1 MKRHPAIAVL
11 EFRDIAAGMVA
22 TDALLKRSPIA
33 FVKCGTISRGRFLT
47 LIGGTTAAVEEAVSE
62 GLALGGESVL
72 DHVLLADVHP
82 QLYEGILGHRR
93 GVGPGSVAV
102 IETATVSA
110 NVRAA
115 ELALKGTPV
124 DLLEIRL
131 ADSGLSGKGLS
142 IFQGELHDVEA
153 AVEIAVG
160 FLERT
165 DVQVGYRI
173 ISAPHE
179 GLVRQV
185 EGSTYFGSASLL
197 ELDGETGEEG
207 PA

>member
-11 EFRDIAAGMVA
+11 EFKDIAVGMVA

-62 GLALGGESVL
+62 GLAVGGDSVL

-82 QLYEGILGHRR
+82 QLYEGILGQRR
-93 GVGPGSVAV
+93 AVGTGSVAV
-102 IETATVSA
+102 IETGTVSA

-124 DLLEIRL
+124 ELIEIRL
-131 ADSGLSGKGLS
+131 ADTGLSGKGFS
-142 IFQGELHDVEA
+142 IFQGDLHDIEA
-153 AVEIAVG
+153 AVEIADG
-160 FLERT
+160 FLQRAGVEAT
-165 DVQVGYRI
+165 HRI

-179 GLVRQV
+179 AVTHQIA
-185 EGSTYFGSASLL
+185 GSTYFGSASLL
-197 ELDGETGEEG
+197 ELEGEESEG
-207 PA
+207 

>member
-1 MKRHPAIAVL
+1 MKKHPAIAVL
-11 EFRDIAAGMVA
+11 EFRDIAVGVVA

-47 LIGGTTAAVEEAVSE
+47 LIGGTTASVEEAVAE
-62 GLALGGESVL
+62 GLAHGGDSVL
-72 DHVLLADVHP
+72 DHVMLADVHP
-82 QLYEGILGHRR
+82 QVYEGILGHRR
-93 GVGPGSVAV
+93 PVGPGSIAI
-102 IETATVSA
+102 IETGTVSS

-115 ELALKGTPV
+115 ELALKGTTV
-124 DLLEIRL
+124 DLVEIRL
-131 ADSGLSGKGLS
+131 ADTGLSGKGLS
-142 IFQGELHDVEA
+142 VFEGELHNVEA

-165 DVQVGYRI
+165 GVQVGFKI

-179 GLVRQV
+179 ALSRQV

-197 ELDGETGEEG
+197 ELDGEEGET
-207 PA
+207 

>member
-11 EFRDIAAGMVA
+11 EFRDIAVGIVA

-47 LIGGTTAAVEEAVSE
+47 LIGGTTAAVEEAVAE
-62 GLALGGESVL
+62 GLAVGGDNVL

-82 QLYEGILGHRR
+82 ELYEGILGHRR
-93 GVGPGSVAV
+93 AVGAGSVAV
-102 IETATVSA
+102 IETGTVSA

-124 DLLEIRL
+124 DLIEIRL
-131 ADSGLSGKGLS
+131 ADTGLSGKGLS

-160 FLERT
+160 FLQRT
-165 DVQVGYRI
+165 GVEAVYRI

-179 GLVRQV
+179 ALAHQV
-185 EGSTYFGSASLL
+185 AGSTYFGSAAVLQL
-197 ELDGETGEEG
+197 EGEEG
-207 PA
+207 ED

>member
-11 EFRDIAAGMVA
+11 EFRDIAVGVVA

-47 LIGGTTAAVEEAVSE
+47 LIGGTTASVEEAVAE
-62 GLALGGESVL
+62 GLTQGGESVL
-72 DHVLLADVHP
+72 DHVMLADVHP
-82 QLYEGILGHRR
+82 QVYEGILGQRR
-93 GVGPGSVAV
+93 PVGSGSIAI
-102 IETATVSA
+102 IETGTVAS

-115 ELALKGTPV
+115 ELALKGTTV
-124 DLLEIRL
+124 DLIEIRL
-131 ADSGLSGKGLS
+131 ADTGLSGKGLS

-165 DVQVGYRI
+165 GVQVEFKI

-179 GLVRQV
+179 ALVRQV

-197 ELDGETGEEG
+197 ELDGEEGEV
-207 PA
+207 

>member
-1 MKRHPAIAVL
+1 MKRHPAIAIL
-11 EFRDIAAGMVA
+11 EFRDIAVGMVA

-62 GLALGGESVL
+62 GLAQGGESVL
-72 DHVLLADVHP
+72 DHVLLADVHS
-82 QLYEGILGHRR
+82 QLYEGILGNRR
-93 GVGPGSVAV
+93 AVGPGSVAV

-124 DLLEIRL
+124 DLIEIRL

-160 FLERT
+160 FLLRAGVEAT
-165 DVQVGYRI
+165 YRI
-173 ISAPHE
+173 ISAPHDALARE
-179 GLVRQV
+179 VA
-185 EGSTYFGSASLL
+185 GSTYFGSSSLL
-197 ELDGETGEEG
+197 ELDGEEG
-207 PA
+207 DV

>member
-11 EFRDIAAGMVA
+11 EFRDIAVGIVA

-62 GLALGGESVL
+62 GLAAGGDSIL
-72 DHVLLADVHP
+72 DHVLLADVHA

-93 GVGPGSVAV
+93 TVGGGSIAV
-102 IETATVSA
+102 IETGTVSA

-124 DLLEIRL
+124 DLIEIRL
-131 ADSGLSGKGLS
+131 ADAGLSGKGLS

-160 FLERT
+160 FLERAGVEAT
-165 DVQVGYRI
+165 YRI
-173 ISAPHE
+173 ISAPHDA
-179 GLVRQV
+179 VTRQV
-185 EGSTYFGSASLL
+185 AVSTYFGSADLL
-197 ELDGETGEEG
+197 ELEGED
-207 PA
+207 

>member
-11 EFRDIAAGMVA
+11 EFQDIAVGMVA

-33 FVKCGTISRGRFLT
+33 FLKCGTISRGRFLT

-82 QLYEGILGHRR
+82 QLYEGILGRR
-93 GVGPGSVAV
+93 RDVGAGSVAV
-102 IETATVSA
+102 IETGTVSA

-124 DLLEIRL
+124 DLIEIRL
-131 ADSGLSGKGLS
+131 ADTGLSGKGLS

-153 AVEIAVG
+153 AVEIAVA
-160 FLERT
+160 FLQRAGVESA
-165 DVQVGYRI
+165 YRI

-179 GLVRQV
+179 ALPRQV
-185 EGSTYFGSASLL
+185 AGSTYFGSAALL
-197 ELDGETGEEG
+197 ELDGEEGEG
-207 PA
+207 

>member
-11 EFRDIAAGMVA
+11 EFKDIAVGVVA

-47 LIGGTTAAVEEAVSE
+47 LIGGTTASVEEAVAE
-62 GLALGGESVL
+62 GLACGGDSVL
-72 DHVLLADVHP
+72 DHVMLADVHP
-82 QLYEGILGHRR
+82 QVYEGILGHRR
-93 GVGPGSVAV
+93 PVRTGSIGI
-102 IETATVSA
+102 IETGTVSS

-115 ELALKGTPV
+115 ELALKGTTV
-124 DLLEIRL
+124 DLIEIRL
-131 ADSGLSGKGLS
+131 ADTGLSGKGLS

-165 DVQVGYRI
+165 GVQVGFKI

-179 GLVRQV
+179 ALVRQV
-185 EGSTYFGSASLL
+185 DGSTYFGSASLL
-197 ELDGETGEEG
+197 ELDGEEEEV
-207 PA
+207 